1 MPAIRLKTNVS
12 LEGEVGAS
20 LSADLSRI
28 TAETI
33 GKPERYVMA
42 VCEEASMVMGG
53 EDAPAAFV
61 EVGSIGGLG
70 GEVPG
75 RLTALICDALK
86 KRLGIP
92 PDRVYVCFTDVS
104 ADKWGWNGSTFG

>member
-12 LEGEVGAS
+12 LGGEAATW
-20 LSADLSRI
+20 LPAELSRI

-42 VCEEASMVMGG
+42 VCEEASMIMAG
-53 EDAPAAFV
+53 ERAPAAFV

-70 GEVPG
+70 GDVPH

-86 KRLGIP
+86 KRLDIP